1 VSHIFIEEA
10 VARVGAHNVSQL
22 LSLILVGET
31 LNLFWCAVIRVEH
44 ISRFAHSARVHALKL
59 QPP

>member
-1 VSHIFIEEA
+1 MSRIFIEVA

-31 LNLFWCAVIRVEH
+31 LNLLLSAVVRIEH